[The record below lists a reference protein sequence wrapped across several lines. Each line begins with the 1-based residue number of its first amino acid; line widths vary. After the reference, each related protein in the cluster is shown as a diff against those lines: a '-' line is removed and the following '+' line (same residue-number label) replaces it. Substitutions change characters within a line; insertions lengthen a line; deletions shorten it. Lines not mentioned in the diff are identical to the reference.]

1 MTTFQRLALATTV
14 ATYILVVIG
23 GTVRVTG
30 SGLACPDWPTC
41 NGSVIPAFNEHVLI
55 EYSHRLFASI
65 VSVLVAGSAALAW
78 MKFRH
83 DRAVVG
89 WASIAVGVLVVQ
101 VLLGAVTVRADLPAS
116 IVTAHL
122 GTAML
127 LLASVTM
134 LTLISFQ
141 RTRQLVHSGVGSSS
155 GPRAF
160 RTAAFVAAAGMY
172 VLLLSGAYTASSGAG
187 AACSTWPLCN
197 GQVFAHG
204 QRLVDIHFTHRV
216 IVAVVTVAIAV
227 MAVGAYRWLPNQR
240 AIKRAVCAA
249 AGLYILQIFV
259 GALNVWTSLATSVR
273 ILHLATGAALWLAFG
288 DHCLDGLYDHAS
300 RDLCRRR
307 KVRREPCS
315 RVHDRPRRL
324 RGEHRHRSLRDISGH
339 AADYGDP
346 ALGRD

>member
-1 MTTFQRLALATTV
+1 VTTFQRLALATTV

-83 DRAVVG
+83 ERAVVG

-141 RTRQLVHSGVGSSS
+141 RTRPLVHSGVGSSS

-273 ILHLATGAALWLAFG
+273 ILHLATGAALWLAFVTI
-288 DHCLDGLYDHAS
+288 AWMAFTIT
-300 RDLCRRR
+300 RRATVPAQESATR
-307 KVRREPCS
+307 TVIAGA
-315 RVHDRPRRL
+315 RPPQEVA
-324 RGEHRHRSLRDISGH
+324 G
-339 AADYGDP
+339 
-346 ALGRD
+346 